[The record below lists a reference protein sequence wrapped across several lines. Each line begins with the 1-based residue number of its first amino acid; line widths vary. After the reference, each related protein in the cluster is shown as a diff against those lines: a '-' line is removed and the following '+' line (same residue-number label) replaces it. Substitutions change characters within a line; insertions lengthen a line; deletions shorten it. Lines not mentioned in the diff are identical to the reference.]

1 MKQFRNKIMLT
12 TTTVAIYG
20 AISGSDDG
28 DAFVYVVFITHKS
41 ENKTMDVKD
50 QDL

>member
-12 TTTVAIYG
+12 TTEAIYG

-28 DAFVYVVFITHKS
+28 DASVYVVL
-41 ENKTMDVKD
+41 DR
-50 QDL
+50 

>member
-1 MKQFRNKIMLT
+1 MALYIW
-12 TTTVAIYG
+12 Y
-20 AISGSDDG
+20 SDDG
-28 DAFVYVVFITHKS
+28 DASVYIS